1 MKDSGVTW
9 LGAVPEHWEIRTI
22 KTLFR
27 EKDGRN
33 HDGKEMLLSL
43 TRDRGIVPHSEV
55 STRPVTAS
63 DLSKYKLCTPGDL
76 VMNRMQAWSGMFAV
90 SPYCGLVSPDYSVFA
105 PTTESATH
113 VRFFELLFK
122 APMFVDQFAKRS
134 KGIGSGFNR
143 LYTPDFGSVYALSP
157 PSAEQTAIVCYLDHA
172 DRRIRRYIRSKER
185 LIELLEEQKQAI
197 IHQAVTGP
205 DRCPNRPA
213 LPGLQGLRRGVAWQG
228 AGALGCVSLR
238 KTHWPDSWLSI
249 QERRVYAI
257 CRGHKAASWRQRC
270 TWRTALGQGRP
281 MAQERCRQVCRI
293 SNGIGGHRLGHGSPK
308 LFEVEYVSQWFL
320 NQTYRRCSCNALP
333 GFVLVV

>member
-1 MKDSGVTW
+1 MITNFTPYPAMKDSGVTW

-55 STRPVTAS
+55 STRPATAS

-90 SPYCGLVSPDYSVFA
+90 SPYFGLVSPDYSVFA

-157 PSAEQTAIVCYLDHA
+157 PSAEQTAIVRYLDHA
-172 DRRIRRYIRSKER
+172 NRRIRRCIRSKER
-185 LIELLEEQKQAI
+185 LIELLEEQKQAV
-197 IHQAVTGP
+197 IHQAVTGQIDVRTGLP
-205 DRCPNRPA
+205 YPA
-213 LPGLQGLRRGVAWQG
+213 YKDSGVEWLREVPQHWKI
-228 AGALGCVSLR
+228 R
-238 KTHWPDSWLSI
+238 KIKGIIYISD
-249 QERRVYAI
+249 EK
-257 CRGHKAASWRQRC
+257 CQRH
-270 TWRTALGQGRP
+270 A
-281 MAQERCRQVCRI
+281 V
-293 SNGIGGHRLGHGSPK
+293 
-308 LFEVEYVSQWFL
+308 
-320 NQTYRRCSCNALP
+320 
-333 GFVLVV
+333 